1 MNWKLCCSL
10 VSFPNSVIQSVS
22 HQTIIPQNRESH
34 SHHTASVQNPDSA
47 LTQAIVYVCA
57 LFFSYRK
64 IWDNTDMGPGIIQPG
79 PSWEYQMVG
88 LFNLLIS
95 LHKIKSEI
103 EGTDKR
109 QVFSLLLGAPALA
122 RNCKLP
128 DTGFLN
134 FQELSYPNRWGTF
147 KQTKCDN
154 TDREK
159 EPKDTDKRW
168 TLPGGAGGILPEFF
182 LLWEPQA
189 PRMSWNLLCR
199 KDKDIVGS
207 TGKGQKSWKRA
218 RREHSPRS
226 VLIPPE

>member
-10 VSFPNSVIQSVS
+10 VSFSNSVIQSVS

-128 DTGFLN
+128 DTVFLD
-134 FQELSYPNRWGTF
+134 FQELSYPYRWGTF

-168 TLPGGAGGILPEFF
+168 TLPGGAGGIVGFSSGSLRLPGWAGICYAERTRT
-182 LLWEPQA
+182 LWVAQERVRSHGREQGESIA
-189 PRMSWNLLCR
+189 PGRC
-199 KDKDIVGS
+199 
-207 TGKGQKSWKRA
+207 
-218 RREHSPRS
+218 
-226 VLIPPE
+226 